1 MNTYFSVIDNP
12 KGNNCIRAFVKLWFN
27 DFFNGRD
34 TEYFVVVD
42 SKSAAEYIE
51 NDADDFNYCDNV
63 PDLMEALEEGG
74 SVCTTNEVFLEA
86 MDKFKK
92 ILEEEDCFTQS
103 IILNDKLPW
112 LEHLSNG
119 EVKIGLAPDFLELFD
134 NFATITVDDY
144 EGSNIKRYCDMQG
157 FTAKLSDIFN

>member
-51 NDADDFNYCDNV
+51 NYADDFNYCKNV
-63 PDLMEALEEGG
+63 SDLMEALEEGG

-86 MDKFKK
+86 TDQFKK
-92 ILEEEDCFTQS
+92 ILEKEDSFTQS

-112 LEHLSNG
+112 LEHLSNEEFKLG
-119 EVKIGLAPDFLELFD
+119 IKPEFLKLFD
-134 NFATITVDDY
+134 DYATVMVDNY
-144 EGSNIKRYCDMQG
+144 EGSDLQKYCLMNEFKAFVG
-157 FTAKLSDIFN
+157 KPF